1 MIKKIKKINYKSFN
15 NYNSSNLD
23 FSRINILYGR
33 NGQGKSSL
41 VNFIKDN
48 IKNNNLDI
56 FETSSNDFSLFF
68 YDSDYKNR
76 LFYSDDKFKTFFMAD
91 NIENIILEKSKIFNK
106 IEKLKKFKDKI
117 EEKLNT
123 VYKNKK
129 ELKSTIAKN
138 TREVLSE
145 IDSNKYN
152 TPQSYQSTH
161 IDDSCLSSEK
171 ISLFEILS
179 YDEFEKI
186 KSKKKNLNYEII
198 EVFNFDKFKQIEN
211 GVKKIDEMLKQ
222 TPENNA
228 IDRFKQDNDLENLAR
243 LAFDIKNKSEIYKDK
258 CPLCEQN
265 ILGIKLWENLEKHFN
280 EEYKQFIER
289 LEKAKNFFENS
300 ITELS
305 NYTKWLNGYFVKTKL
320 LIDDDIDKKR
330 QEYLLF
336 IEKSIEEIN
345 NIINHIELKKQNPN
359 KNDININ
366 CDLNLFQRILSDDI
380 QKSIKQHNK
389 KQQTYFEDID
399 KNIEEIKKHF
409 IAKEKDNI
417 TSYDNLIGFYN
428 KIKEK
433 INCVL
438 EKRNKHIIDIN
449 IKLKEMDQSFQKLN
463 KDMEEWSFN
472 DIRFEKIGDTHYKI
486 QRLNFNNEW
495 FDCDKGL
502 SEGEK
507 TIVSI
512 IYFANHF
519 LSQIKEIKECPLVFL
534 DDPINSLDNSNRD
547 KIINYISIKLLQQNR
562 GQFFIATHIDEV
574 CDKFNR
580 KNIEAKS
587 IFEIKKYANRSE
599 IEKLAGFKLNN
610 DFKTTY
616 ERLCEYLKSGKY
628 EDAFDISGDVR
639 FILEKICNIFFEN
652 TENFTVC
659 YNKLLNKFDITEK
672 YTANDIQDLN
682 HGKNTINSDE
692 IIEKVRFVVE
702 IINKIRD
709 YSCGKL

>member
-1 MIKKIKKINYKSFN
+1 MIKKIKQVNYKSFN
-15 NYNSSNLD
+15 NYNSSGLEFN
-23 FSRINILYGR
+23 RINILYGR

-48 IKNNNLDI
+48 IENNNLDI
-56 FETSSNDFSLFF
+56 FETSSNGFSLFF
-68 YDSDYKNR
+68 YDTDYKNS
-76 LFYSDDKFKTFFMAD
+76 LFYSNDKFKTFYIAD
-91 NIENIILEKSKIFNK
+91 DIENIILEKNK
-106 IEKLKKFKDKI
+106 ICKKIKKLKEFKNKI
-117 EEKLNT
+117 EEKINT
-123 VYKNKK
+123 ANKNKK
-129 ELKSTIAKN
+129 DLKSTIAKN
-138 TREVLSE
+138 TREVLSK

-161 IDDSCLSSEK
+161 IDDGYLSSEK
-171 ISLFEILS
+171 ISLFEVLS

-186 KSKKKNLNYEII
+186 KSMKKNLNYEII
-198 EVFNFDKFKQIEN
+198 KEFNFDKFKQIEN

-222 TPENNA
+222 TPV
-228 IDRFKQDNDLENLAR
+228 
-243 LAFDIKNKSEIYKDK
+243 
-258 CPLCEQN
+258 
-265 ILGIKLWENLEKHFN
+265 
-280 EEYKQFIER
+280 IER
-289 LEKAKNFFENS
+289 LGKAKNFFENS
-300 ITELS
+300 ITELG
-305 NYTKWLNGYFVKTKL
+305 NYTKWLNEHFIKTKL

-336 IEKSIEEIN
+336 IEESVKEIN

-359 KNDININ
+359 KNDIDID
-366 CDLNLFQRILSDDI
+366 CDLNLFQRILNDDI
-380 QKSIKQHNK
+380 QNLIKQHNR
-389 KQQTYFEDID
+389 KQQTYLKDID
-399 KNIEEIKKHF
+399 ENIEKIKKHF
-409 IAKEKDNI
+409 IAKEKDNVAL
-417 TSYDNLIGFYN
+417 YNGLINFYN

-438 EKRNKHIIDIN
+438 EKRNKHIVDIDA
-449 IKLKEMDQSFQKLN
+449 KLKEMDQSFQNLN
-463 KDMEEWSFN
+463 KDMEEWFFN
-472 DIRFEKIGDTHYKI
+472 DICFEKIGDAYYKI
-486 QRLNFNNEW
+486 QRLNFNNKW

-512 IYFANHF
+512 IYFTNHF
-519 LSQIKEIKECPLVFL
+519 LSKIKEIKECPLVFL

-547 KIINYISIKLLQQNR
+547 KIINYISSKLLKQNR

-574 CDKFNR
+574 CDKFNK
-580 KNIEAKS
+580 KNSDTQS
-587 IFEIKKYANRSE
+587 IFEIKKYANQSE

-610 DFKTTY
+610 DFKTTHL
-616 ERLCEYLKSGKY
+616 RLCEYLKFGKY

-639 FILEKICNIFFEN
+639 FILEKICNIFFKN
-652 TENFTVC
+652 TENFTDC
-659 YNKLLNKFDITEK
+659 YDKLLSKFDIIKK

-702 IINKIRD
+702 IIDKIRN

>member
-1 MIKKIKKINYKSFN
+1 KNKICKKIKKLKEF
-15 NYNSSNLD
+15 
-23 FSRINILYGR
+23 
-33 NGQGKSSL
+33 
-41 VNFIKDN
+41 
-48 IKNNNLDI
+48 KN
-56 FETSSNDFSLFF
+56 
-68 YDSDYKNR
+68 
-76 LFYSDDKFKTFFMAD
+76 
-91 NIENIILEKSKIFNK
+91 
-106 IEKLKKFKDKI
+106 KI
-117 EEKLNT
+117 EEKINT
-123 VYKNKK
+123 ANKNKK
-129 ELKSTIAKN
+129 DLKSTIAKN
-138 TREVLSE
+138 TREVLSK

-161 IDDSCLSSEK
+161 IDDGYLSSEK
-171 ISLFEILS
+171 ISLFEVLS

-186 KSKKKNLNYEII
+186 KSMKKNLNYEII
-198 EVFNFDKFKQIEN
+198 KEFNFDKFKQIEN

-243 LAFDIKNKSEIYKDK
+243 LAFDIKNKSEMYKDK
-258 CPLCEQN
+258 CPLCGQN
-265 ILGIKLWENLEKHFN
+265 ILGVKLWEKLEKHFN

-289 LEKAKNFFENS
+289 LGKAKNFFENS
-300 ITELS
+300 ITELG
-305 NYTKWLNGYFVKTKL
+305 NYTKWLNEHFIKTKL

-336 IEKSIEEIN
+336 IEESVKEIN

-359 KNDININ
+359 KNDIDID
-366 CDLNLFQRILSDDI
+366 CDLNLFQRILNDDI
-380 QKSIKQHNK
+380 QNLIKQHNR
-389 KQQTYFEDID
+389 KQQTYLKDID
-399 KNIEEIKKHF
+399 ENIEKIKKHF
-409 IAKEKDNI
+409 IAKEKDNVAL
-417 TSYDNLIGFYN
+417 YNGLINFYN

-438 EKRNKHIIDIN
+438 EKRNKHIVDIDA
-449 IKLKEMDQSFQKLN
+449 KLKEMDQSFQNLN
-463 KDMEEWSFN
+463 KDMEEWFFN
-472 DIRFEKIGDTHYKI
+472 DICFEKIGDAYYKI
-486 QRLNFNNEW
+486 QRLNFNNKW

-512 IYFANHF
+512 IYFTNHF
-519 LSQIKEIKECPLVFL
+519 LSKIKEIKECPLVFL

-547 KIINYISIKLLQQNR
+547 KIINYISSKLLKQNR

-574 CDKFNR
+574 CDKFNK
-580 KNIEAKS
+580 KNSDTQS
-587 IFEIKKYANRSE
+587 IFEIKKYANQSE

-610 DFKTTY
+610 DFKTTHL
-616 ERLCEYLKSGKY
+616 RLCEYLKFGKY

-639 FILEKICNIFFEN
+639 FILEKICNIFFKN
-652 TENFTVC
+652 TENFTDC
-659 YNKLLNKFDITEK
+659 YDKLLSKFDIIKK

-702 IINKIRD
+702 IIDKIRN